1 MIAWKLDFSDSF
13 WLDDAE
19 DECVADL
26 PVGIF
31 VMGYISSLEAAHID
45 STAPFSL
52 IISLLFLNECKPLIR
67 RNLFVWKPTT
77 IIFIIIIV
85 ITNDIIINITIIIFI
100 TSADFH

>member
-1 MIAWKLDFSDSF
+1 MAWKLEFSDSS

-19 DECVADL
+19 EKCLADL
-26 PVGIF
+26 PVGIL

-77 IIFIIIIV
+77 FIFIIIFV
-85 ITNDIIINITIIIFI
+85 ITNDIINNITIIII
-100 TSADFH
+100 TSSDFH